1 MILNIVLWELFK
13 RLIQPQTLTK
23 LINKYGEDRLRELL
37 AETAEERG
45 EAGIRATAEAM
56 EAAEDDFGNNTWFGG
71 FDSSNINQ
79 IRYDAQTSTMGVMF
93 NSGAIYEYY
102 DVPRSVAYD
111 FVTWPGSKGKWF
123 WQHIRGGKRKDQQL
137 CLCQN
142 RGRHNNSRKQAARE
156 RLQINSQQ
164 NEEMICRW
172 ILSSCGNS

>member
-37 AETAEERG
+37 AETAEEKG

-123 WQHIRGGKRKDQQL
+123 WQHIRGGSAKTSNYAYAKIGAGTTTRE
-137 CLCQN
+137 N
-142 RGRHNNSRKQAARE
+142 RLRESGYKSTHSKAR
-156 RLQINSQQ
+156 R
-164 NEEMICRW
+164 
-172 ILSSCGNS
+172 

>member
-123 WQHIRGGKRKDQQL
+123 WQHIRGGNAKTSNYAYAKIGAGTTTRE
-137 CLCQN
+137 N
-142 RGRHNNSRKQAARE
+142 RLRE
-156 RLQINSQQ
+156 SGYKSTHSKTR
-164 NEEMICRW
+164 R
-172 ILSSCGNS
+172 

>member
-13 RLIQPQTLTK
+13 RLIRPQTLTK

-123 WQHIRGGKRKDQQL
+123 WQHIRGGSAKTSNYAYAKIGAGTTTRE
-137 CLCQN
+137 N
-142 RGRHNNSRKQAARE
+142 RLHESGYRSTHSKVRR
-156 RLQINSQQ
+156 
-164 NEEMICRW
+164 
-172 ILSSCGNS
+172 